1 MANYFIFDM
10 DETLAELYPVYY
22 FVASLRLKESCEG
35 DKSLCAHIPGS
46 LLSSLDKAY
55 HLFVQNIMEVESS
68 KKPLGILRP
77 GILPVMQKLNQ
88 LKQSGKIKNVVIYSN
103 NGHLES
109 LEFIR
114 DIIHKYL
121 KTDDLIKECIHW
133 NHHMRDEERQ
143 MRPGAANKTWN
154 VLRNILV
161 DGNCKAPDSIEPDN
175 IYFFDDLEHPDLQR
189 NLGGNY
195 YKVPGYNFKAPFD
208 RLEGIYRNA
217 LNQAEVNTGMLMDYV
232 MELFINANQLKDKMM
247 EGNLDKIIR
256 LFKEKTQNTAGPE
269 DRVPQPDTGILMMQS
284 AISKVEFSG
293 GRKPHKRI
301 RLSIKKKAYSTRTV
315 SRGRKKLKLKT
326 HRK

>member
-1 MANYFIFDM
+1 MVNYFIFDM

-22 FVASLRLKESCEG
+22 FVASLRLKESCED
-35 DKSLCAHIPGS
+35 DKVLCAHIPGS

-55 HLFVQNIMEVESS
+55 NLFVQNIMEAESS

-77 GILPVMQKLNQ
+77 GILQVMQKLNR

-143 MRPGAANKTWN
+143 TRPGAANKTWN

-195 YKVPGYNFKAPFD
+195 YKVPGYNFKASFD
-208 RLEGIYRNA
+208 RLQEIYRAA
-217 LNQAEVNTGMLMDYV
+217 LNQADVNIGMLMDYV
-232 MELFINANQLKDKMM
+232 IELFMNASQLNDKMM
-247 EGNLDKIIR
+247 ESNLDKIIR
-256 LFKEKTQNTAGPE
+256 LFREKTQGTAGPE
-269 DRVPQPDTGILMMQS
+269 DTVPAPDTGILMMQS
-284 AISKVEFSG
+284 AISRVEFVG
-293 GRKPHKRI
+293 GSRPLKRV
-301 RLSIKKKAYSTRTV
+301 RLSMKKKTHYSRAV
-315 SRGRKKLKLKT
+315 SRGRKKLKLRT
-326 HRK
+326 YRK

>member
-22 FVASLRLKESCEG
+22 FVASLRLKESCED
-35 DKSLCAHIPGS
+35 DKALCAHIPGS

-55 HLFVQNIMEVESS
+55 HLFVQKIMEVESS
-68 KKPLGILRP
+68 KTPLGILRP
-77 GILPVMQKLNQ
+77 GILQIMHKLNQ

-121 KTDDLIKECIHW
+121 KTTDLIKECIHW
-133 NHHMRDEERQ
+133 NHHMRDEERH

-161 DGNCKAPDSIEPDN
+161 DGNCRAPESIESSG
-175 IYFFDDLEHPDLQR
+175 IYFFDDLDHPDLQR

-195 YKVPGYNFKAPFD
+195 YKVPGYNFRASFD
-208 RLEGIYRNA
+208 RLEDIYRNA
-217 LNQAEVNTGMLMDYV
+217 LNQADVNTGMLMDYV
-232 MELFINANQLKDKMM
+232 MELFVNANQLNDKMM
-247 EGNLDKIIR
+247 ESNLDKIVR
-256 LFKEKTQNTAGPE
+256 VFRAKTQGTVSA
-269 DRVPQPDTGILMMQS
+269 DTKVPQPDTGILMMQS

-293 GRKPHKRI
+293 GKRSHKRI
-301 RLSIKKKAYSTRTV
+301 RISMKKKPYG
-315 SRGRKKLKLKT
+315 SRSVIVGRKKLKFKT
-326 HRK
+326 HKK

>member
-1 MANYFIFDM
+1 
-10 DETLAELYPVYY
+10 
-22 FVASLRLKESCEG
+22 LKESCED
-35 DKSLCAHIPGS
+35 DKALCAHIPGS

-55 HLFVQNIMEVESS
+55 HLFVQSIIEVESS
-68 KKPLGILRP
+68 NTPLGILRP
-77 GILPVMQKLNQ
+77 GILTVMQKLNQ
-88 LKQSGKIKNVVIYSN
+88 LQKSGKIKNVVIYSN

-121 KTDDLIKECIHW
+121 KTSDLIRECIHW
-133 NHHMRDEERQ
+133 NHHMRDEERL
-143 MRPGAANKTWN
+143 MRAGAANKTWN

-161 DGNCKAPDSIEPDN
+161 EGNCKAPATIEPNN
-175 IYFFDDLEHPDLQR
+175 IFFFDDLDHPDLQR

-195 YKVPGYNFKAPFD
+195 YKVPAYNFKASFD
-208 RLEGIYRNA
+208 RLQLIYRNA
-217 LNQAEVNTGMLMDYV
+217 LNQADVNTGMLMDYV

-269 DRVPQPDTGILMMQS
+269 DRVPRPDTGILMMQS
-284 AISKVEFSG
+284 AMSKVEFSG
-293 GRKPHKRI
+293 GRRPHKRI
-301 RLSIKKKAYSTRTV
+301 RLSMKKKAYSTRTV

>member
-1 MANYFIFDM
+1 M

-22 FVASLRLKESCEG
+22 FVASLRLKESCED
-35 DKSLCAHIPGS
+35 DKALCAHIPGS

-55 HLFVQNIMEVESS
+55 NLFVQNIMEVESS
-68 KKPLGILRP
+68 KTPLGILRP
-77 GILPVMQKLNQ
+77 GILSVMNKLNK
-88 LKQSGKIKNVVIYSN
+88 LKQNGKIKNVVIYSN

-133 NHHMRDEERQ
+133 NHHMRDEERH

-175 IYFFDDLEHPDLQR
+175 IYFFDDLEHPDLQK
-189 NLGGNY
+189 NLGVNY
-195 YKVPGYNFKAPFD
+195 YKVPGYDFKASFD
-208 RLEGIYRNA
+208 RIQAIYRDA
-217 LNQAEVNTGMLMDYV
+217 LKQADVNTGMLMDYV
-232 MELFINANQLKDKMM
+232 MELFINTNQIRDKMM
-247 EGNLDKIIR
+247 ESNVDKIIR
-256 LFKEKTQNTAGPE
+256 LFREKTQGTNGVENKVPE
-269 DRVPQPDTGILMMQS
+269 PDTGILMMKS
-284 AISKVEFSG
+284 AISRVEFSG
-293 GRKPHKRI
+293 GRMLQKRA
-301 RLSIKKKAYSTRTV
+301 RLSMKKKPSNTRAA
-315 SRGRKKLKLKT
+315 SRGKKKLKFKT